1 MEYYLVYHKETG
13 EVLSRNS
20 GPEGAAYLQGER
32 PDRAN
37 FVVPFEIWDSTP
49 LDMAGVKALA
59 AGRIDEVAEACRARF
74 ITPGSGQAMTYTYKA
89 EEAKAY
95 LADNTA
101 PTPFLVA
108 EAVALGVTVKALAG
122 EVLARVAEWTL
133 VGSRIEGARMAAKL
147 ALSQATNLAEIAQ
160 AMDVDWNALLD

>member
-1 MEYYLVYHKETG
+1 MEYYLVYDKETG

-32 PDRAN
+32 PGRAN
-37 FVVPFEIWDSTP
+37 FVVPYEIWDSAP
-49 LDMAGVKALA
+49 LDMNGVKALA

-95 LADNTA
+95 AADHTA
-101 PTPFLVA
+101 PTPFLSA
-108 EAVALGVTVKALAG
+108 EADALGSTV
-122 EVLARVAEWTL
+122 EVLASEVLAMVAAWTL
-133 VGSRIEGARMAAKL
+133 VGSRIEGARMGAKAAL
-147 ALSQATNLAEIAQ
+147 GRAANLAEIAE
-160 AMDVDWNALLD
+160 AMNVDWNSLLV